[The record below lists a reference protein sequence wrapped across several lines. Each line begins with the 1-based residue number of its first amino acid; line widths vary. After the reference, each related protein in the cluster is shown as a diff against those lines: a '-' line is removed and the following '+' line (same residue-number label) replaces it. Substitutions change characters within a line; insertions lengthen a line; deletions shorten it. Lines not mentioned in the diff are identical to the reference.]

1 MSQKNNQPNVSE
13 EATGGEVS
21 LSDMMRQMAQQ
32 NSQLLIL
39 LEHFTGNQQEAPP
52 QRSAPEKILESLAS
66 NVKEFHFDP
75 ENGLTFDRWF
85 SKYEDLFRQ
94 DGRDLDDAAKL
105 KQIFGQQ
112 KSLFSKRYDCLK
124 LEKNETDDF
133 VSYARI
139 VNRQCEDFELQKLT
153 VNQFKSLVFICGLK
167 SAKDADVRTR
177 LLAKLESDQA
187 DTINLEGLVT
197 ECQRLSNLKH
207 DTALVEKKLTSSTVQ
222 AVRHTKQP
230 NNQTKSSADGKSP
243 PSPCWQCG
251 AMHFVKD
258 CQFSKHFC
266 KQCGEIGHKGGYCGC
281 FATPSSSK
289 SVGDKK
295 KKSCSTKVIQ
305 TVQQVNSR
313 RKYISVIFNKTVA
326 KLQLDCGS
334 DITVISHTTW
344 KTIGS
349 PSFST
354 ISVEASTAFQSSR
367 KHERR

>member
-1 MSQKNNQPNVSE
+1 M
-13 EATGGEVS
+13 AT
-21 LSDMMRQMAQQ
+21 LS
-32 NSQLLIL
+32 
-39 LEHFTGNQQEAPP
+39 
-52 QRSAPEKILESLAS
+52 
-66 NVKEFHFDP
+66 
-75 ENGLTFDRWF
+75 
-85 SKYEDLFRQ
+85 
-94 DGRDLDDAAKL
+94 
-105 KQIFGQQ
+105 
-112 KSLFSKRYDCLK
+112 
-124 LEKNETDDF
+124 
-133 VSYARI
+133 
-139 VNRQCEDFELQKLT
+139 
-153 VNQFKSLVFICGLK
+153 
-167 SAKDADVRTR
+167 
-177 LLAKLESDQA
+177 
-187 DTINLEGLVT
+187 GLVT

-251 AMHFVKD
+251 AMHFVKG

-266 KQCGEIGHKGGYCGC
+266 KQCGKIGHKEGYCGC

-289 SVGDKK
+289 SVGDKKKK

-354 ISVEASTAFQSSR
+354 TSVEASTASGEPLELVGEFISPITIGHVTKTTICYITSVENLNIIGLDWMDAFDLWSKPLAAYCKQDVQPVFRPKWPVPFHAIQKLTKNWIDCNASGVKSAPGIFQQLMSKMVSGIR
-367 KHERR
+367 GVEVFLDDILVHSKTLEEHNRILNMLFRRLFEYGFHLRAEKCRLYQDQIK